1 MNLVANACAVGAYLK
16 AGMQEAL
23 GAHPYV
29 GDIRGEG
36 MLCAVE
42 LTADRE
48 TRANFE
54 PAVKAGPSVVAGML
68 ERNVIAR
75 AMPQGDIIGLAPP
88 MCLTRAEAD
97 IVIAATKGALD
108 DFNPV

>member
-1 MNLVANACAVGAYLK
+1 MYEDTIYQWRVEGAR
-16 AGMQEAL
+16 L
-23 GAHPYV
+23 GIVY
-29 GDIRGEG
+29 
-36 MLCAVE
+36 
-42 LTADRE
+42 AD
-48 TRANFE
+48 
-54 PAVKAGPSVVAGML
+54 L
-68 ERNVIAR
+68 EIAR